1 MAEKKRKRWNRYSK
15 ASQFTPGAGGEL
27 AYTGR
32 YYTFQETEVSYR
44 ESMRRRTVFAVGST
58 VAVLI
63 CGFMPVPALVNTWYV
78 LLPYML
84 TVLAVVSQIWALCRM
99 AYWGNPLREY
109 VYDTTVK
116 QLPVRTIM
124 AMILSMCTLCGQ
136 ICYLVLHGLQEGSYL
151 WNFAFLG
158 LLLVVFV
165 CSAGWRRMEIRWKW
179 LV

>member
-1 MAEKKRKRWNRYSK
+1 MAERKRRRWNRYSK

-32 YYTFQETEVSYR
+32 YYTFQEGKASYR
-44 ESMRRRTVFAVGST
+44 ESMRWRTALAVGSAA
-58 VAVLI
+58 AVLA
-63 CGFMPVPALVNTWYV
+63 CGFMPVPALSNTWYV

-84 TVLAVVSQIWALCRM
+84 TVLAVASQIWAVCRM

-116 QLPVRTIM
+116 QLPLRTIL
-124 AMILSMCTLCGQ
+124 AMVLSMCTLCGQ
-136 ICYLVLHGLQEGSYL
+136 ICYLVLHGLQEGSNL
-151 WNFAFLG
+151 WNFTFMG
-158 LLLVVFV
+158 LLSVVFL
-165 CSAGWRRMEIRWKW
+165 CSARWRWMENRWKW